1 MKRLYTKLETR
12 RLPFDMEEGFLI
24 GSKVDDVKLEVEVDN
39 YIPIE
44 DMKVS
49 FD

>member
-1 MKRLYTKLETR
+1 MKKPYSKLDAHI
-12 RLPFDMEEGFLI
+12 LPCELEEGFLI
-24 GSKVDDVKLEVEVDN
+24 GSKVDNVTVEVEVDN